1 MINQLPSA
9 SAASG
14 GEHQQEGRHGPCP
27 YSGSSPGDRGGLEA
41 EDWLKAEQGEQQDK
55 CWGQGRWLL
64 GLGQEPGGDDSSG
77 QAPAPVADLCKGHA

>member
-1 MINQLPSA
+1 MTNQLPSA

-14 GEHQQEGRHGPCP
+14 GSISKRDGDGPFALIP
-27 YSGSSPGDRGGLEA
+27 GLLPGDRGGLEA

-55 CWGQGRWLL
+55 CWGQGRWAP

-77 QAPAPVADLCKGHA
+77 QAPAPVVDLW